1 MVSKEQWVEIIK
13 DFQEKEL
20 PKIIPR
26 DIQIP
31 LEIPINRAI
40 TIIGPRRAGKTYVM
54 YQVILELLKK
64 VKKEQ
69 ILYVNL
75 EKSGLGVATSK
86 DLYLLLETFYELYP
100 QNKKI
105 NIYFFLDEIHTVEN
119 WEGFVRTC
127 LDDGL
132 KVYLSGSSS
141 KMLSK
146 EIATSMR
153 GRSLSYSVYPFS
165 FKEFLKAKNIP
176 ISNLSSSEK
185 ALVMNSFREYFT
197 YGGYPETVIFSQE
210 REKILEEI
218 LEVTIYRDVIE
229 RTKIRNTKALKILI
243 DALINS
249 KEFSIH
255 KFYNYLKTLG
265 IKISKNTLYQYI
277 EALNDAFFVFMLRKF
292 AYSYKKAEQSIP
304 KPYIIDNG
312 FYLTKGTE
320 NKSLL
325 MENLIFVELLR
336 RKEDTA
342 YYSYQ
347 SGEVDFLTKK
357 AKKVTCL
364 IQACYDTTDYTT
376 KERETKALI
385 HASKEFK
392 CNNLQI
398 ITWNEEKEEIIENKK
413 IEYIP
418 LWKWLLS
425 K

>member
-1 MVSKEQWVEIIK
+1 M
-13 DFQEKEL
+13 
-20 PKIIPR
+20 
-26 DIQIP
+26 
-31 LEIPINRAI
+31 
-40 TIIGPRRAGKTYVM
+40 
-54 YQVILELLKK
+54 
-64 VKKEQ
+64 
-69 ILYVNL
+69 NL
-75 EKSGLGVATSK
+75 EKSGLGVTNSK

-100 QNKKI
+100 QIKKI
-105 NIYFFLDEIHTVEN
+105 NTYFFLDEIHAVEN

-132 KVYLSGSSS
+132 KIYLSGSSS

-153 GRSLSYSVYPFS
+153 GRSLSYQVLPFS

-176 ISNLSSSEK
+176 TTNFSSSEK

-197 YGGYPETVIFSQE
+197 YGGYPETILFPQE
-210 REKILEEI
+210 REKILGEI

-229 RTKIRNTKALKILI
+229 RTKIRNTKALKILL
-243 DALINS
+243 DALIAS

-304 KPYIIDNG
+304 KPYIIDTG
-312 FYLTKGTE
+312 FYLIKGTE

-325 MENLIFVELLR
+325 MENLIFVELMR
-336 RKEDTA
+336 RNEDTA

-347 SGEVDFLTKK
+347 SGEVDFLTKN
-357 AKKVTCL
+357 AKKVTSL

-385 HASKEFK
+385 YASKEFK

-398 ITWNEEKEEIIENKK
+398 ITWDEEKEETIQNKK
-413 IEYIP
+413 IKYTP
-418 LWKWLLS
+418 LWKWLIS
-425 K
+425 NKN

>member
-13 DFQEKEL
+13 DFHEKEL
-20 PKIIPR
+20 PNVIPR
-26 DIQIP
+26 DIQIS
-31 LEIPINRAI
+31 LDIPINRAI

-54 YQVILELLKK
+54 YQLISELLKK
-64 VKKEQ
+64 VSKQQ

-75 EKSGLGVATSK
+75 EKSGLGIMTSK

-100 QNKKI
+100 QNKKS
-105 NIYFFLDEIHTVEN
+105 NTYFFLDEIHIVEN

-127 LDDGL
+127 IDDGL
-132 KVYLSGSSS
+132 KICLSGSSS

-153 GRSLSYSVYPFS
+153 GRSLSYQVFPFS
-165 FKEFLKAKNIP
+165 FKEYLKAKNIP
-176 ISNLSSSEK
+176 TINLSSSEK

-197 YGGYPETVIFSQE
+197 YGGYPETILFPQE

-243 DALINS
+243 DALVTS

-325 MENLIFVELLR
+325 MENLIYIELLR
-336 RKEDTA
+336 RKEDIA
-342 YYSYQ
+342 YYQYPG
-347 SGEVDFLTKK
+347 GEVDFLTKK
-357 AKKVTCL
+357 AKKVTSL
-364 IQACYDTTDYTT
+364 IQACYDTTDYDT
-376 KERETKALI
+376 KERETKALL
-385 HASKEFK
+385 HASQEFK

-398 ITWNEEKEEIIENKK
+398 ITWDAEKEETMKNKK
-413 IEYIP
+413 IKYTP

-425 K
+425 N

>member
-20 PKIIPR
+20 PNIIPR
-26 DIQIP
+26 DVQIP
-31 LEIPINRAI
+31 LDLPINRAI

-54 YQVILELLKK
+54 YQLITELLKR

-69 ILYVNL
+69 ILYINL
-75 EKSGLGVATSK
+75 EKSGLGVTTSK
-86 DLYLLLETFYELYP
+86 DLYSLLETFYEIYP

-105 NIYFFLDEIHTVEN
+105 NTYFFLDEIHTVEN

-132 KVYLSGSSS
+132 KIYLSGSSS

-153 GRSLSYSVYPFS
+153 GRSLSYSVFPFS
-165 FKEFLKAKNIP
+165 FKEFLQAKKISLTNYSSTEKAK
-176 ISNLSSSEK
+176 
-185 ALVMNSFREYFT
+185 VMNSFREYFT
-197 YGGYPETVIFSQE
+197 YGGYPETILFPQE

-229 RTKIRNTKALKILI
+229 RTKIRNTKALKLLI
-243 DALINS
+243 EALINA

-255 KFYNYLKTLG
+255 KFYNYLKTIG

-277 EALNDAFFVFMLRKF
+277 DALNDAFFVFLLRKF
-292 AYSYKKAEQSIP
+292 AFSYKKAEQSIP

-312 FYLTKGTE
+312 FYLTKGTD

-325 MENLIFVELLR
+325 MENLIFIELLR

-357 AKKVTCL
+357 VKKVTSL
-364 IQACYDTTDYTT
+364 IQVCYDTTNYTT

-385 HASKEFK
+385 QASKEFK

-398 ITWNEEKEEIIENKK
+398 ITWDEEKEETIQNKK
-413 IEYIP
+413 IKFIP
-418 LWKWLLS
+418 LWKWLLA
-425 K
+425 